1 MTKSIEG
8 IKVNLKDFIVKRF
21 LKSAESETLNYD
33 TPLISEGLID
43 SILTMQLVVF
53 IEETYNFEFSAHE
66 VDRDNLDSINIIAN
80 FIQKKLNG

>member
-1 MTKSIEG
+1 MTTSIES
-8 IKVNLKDFIVKRF
+8 IKERLKDFIIKRF
-21 LKSAESETLNYD
+21 LKNTESESLNFD
-33 TPLISEGLID
+33 TPLISGGLID

>member
-1 MTKSIEG
+1 MAESIES
-8 IKVNLKDFIVKRF
+8 IKENLKDFIVKRF
-21 LKSAESETLNYD
+21 LKNAESEILNYD
-33 TPLISEGLID
+33 TPLISGGLID

-80 FIQKKLNG
+80 FIQKKINE

>member
-1 MTKSIEG
+1 MAASIES
-8 IKVNLKDFIVKRF
+8 IKENLKDFIIKRF
-21 LKSAESETLNYD
+21 LKSAESENLTYD
-33 TPLISEGLID
+33 TPLISGGLID

-80 FIQKKLNG
+80 FIQKKINE

>member
-1 MTKSIEG
+1 MSESIES
-8 IKVNLKDFIVKRF
+8 IKENLKDFIVKRF
-21 LKSAESETLNYD
+21 LKNVESEILNYD
-33 TPLISEGLID
+33 TPLISGGLID

-80 FIQKKLNG
+80 FIQKKINE